1 MRNFIQ
7 NLKNLKSLTQIFR
20 HLNNLSKANLVNLV
34 NFVMQFFNTSHCST
48 VSVIAVGQPTNRQDI
63 SNLSPTMSPA
73 KVAVKS
79 RISSRLPLLALLMML
94 TFGAGEMRAQLPY
107 NTTMT
112 KSHYD
117 NNKIV
122 VEKDGKV
129 SCSNS
134 GEISMYKTG
143 YIFPIG
149 TGEWGSWDD
158 KYVIIALN
166 TNSIPYQLKF
176 KYKCSSSIATN
187 PDWYVAESSDKS
199 NWTNIWSTSSKETSW
214 SSEQTVSLSK
224 STKYIKLCYSG
235 NYMGTF
241 GSIKV
246 TDQAYVHNP
255 TVDEE
260 TITSLSFGS
269 GNISSGK
276 AEKTFD
282 IEWCNVNALNV
293 TSDNPTYFTVSPTSF
308 GSKAKYG
315 TQTITVK
322 YDRDVAVGNHN
333 GTITITN
340 GTYTKT
346 VSVSGSTT
354 KRSQA
359 IHWNPDL
366 AAVNY
371 TLNAEDNLTGSAIAT
386 ADNEEATITYESSN
400 TNIIAVSPD
409 GQTLVAVNNGTAT
422 ITATATGNDIYN
434 VGTDSKTFT
443 VTAKKKQ
450 TISWEQTLVGLK
462 TNASPKTI
470 NLSATATSGG
480 AVTYAIEAGSDACVT
495 LSGANNSV
503 MTITG
508 TPGEAYII
516 ATQAGGIIGGEE
528 WISATARKQVKVR
541 DPNSA
546 CDEYAL
552 ADQSFTFGKGDKISM
567 SEKSFNLIGKP
578 TTLRFYAKRG
588 GLKYLWS
595 EQQDMYVEQYA
606 NFGSGL
612 EWKQVAAIKP
622 SDDGGNFGPYSLDET
637 ATKIRFRSGEY
648 AEQNVSN
655 ISIPRK
661 KELVVSETNIIE
673 DAERNVRWSK
683 SISVSR
689 SNIDVVDISVSS
701 SDPSCPFVLNKTSIG
716 TDCSDRS
723 TETFEVS
730 LTPKEKNKTYTGTIT
745 ITDGKAVP
753 TTHTIN
759 LSITTIAFNQAITW
773 SFADNQEFET
783 THEPLVF
790 DATTDATGLTVSY
803 KIKVGDEDKATLA
816 GNTLTFTAS
825 GTLHIIAYQEG
836 SDRYNAAQEI
846 EKTLIITKVTPNI
859 VNHPTGKAIEYRK
872 TLENSTWTVAGSADV
887 TLRGVANSP
896 VAGSF
901 VWNDPTHVV
910 MDATGDHNYSAKFQP
925 TDGGMYNDTTY
936 LQTITILRATQSIE
950 MKNSTVKVAVDGIDA
965 GKADSK
971 IDLDTL
977 IVSQTSDIVNNNER
991 AGAVTYEVISDNKA
1005 KATIAAGNIFS
1016 ATAIGE
1022 YTIRATKAQTDYYNA
1037 VTADFTVTVGK
1048 RANTLTIAGTEYEK
1062 FVDEE
1067 VTSIRSSQNSDATVQ
1082 TSSTYPTIAY
1092 YDVENNKIVIPN
1104 SEATSFKTKI
1114 VTIKIWQEATSR
1126 FEASGEKTITLTV
1139 KKYVTAFTGVA
1150 YDIMV
1155 DGTQTA
1161 NYTYTNTSAE
1171 QPSVNSNDAF
1181 YYAIENVNFTNSE
1194 KNNGNDLLTFN
1205 VENKVITA
1213 KNAGTGVITLRQK
1226 ETYKYTGDTASYAV
1240 HVYKYNSTY
1249 AGVSDLEVLVD
1260 ENVVSGYSLT
1270 YTKPNE
1276 AYIGAADHAAPAP
1289 TLGENSSSCFYTLSH
1304 FVTTDIT
1311 EGSADA
1317 TKVIAYDAASK
1328 TATGKN
1334 QGVGTVALTQI
1345 ETYKYNAATDTFRVM
1360 VSKHSNTLTCDWGD
1374 WVKAMN
1380 KNANA
1385 SVTFGSNNTNYAQTP
1400 IEITQTYGEDVA
1412 VLADNNATNKTITTN
1427 STNGYATWYLYQAAN
1442 YKYNSAEADA
1452 MVTVGVPAPPTCY
1465 ILEDYT
1471 EHDEI
1476 YTHINDWEGHFGN
1489 PIAINAPAD
1498 KLWFSARRQLGGFDY
1513 FVVQYTVDNGAHWR
1527 TVVDNPGLSTSY
1539 NNYGPYSFPGLQSNE
1554 KVTHIRFGA
1563 NQGATLGKWY
1573 KNIKVSRKA
1582 YLNIQDVDHNNIAT
1596 LTMPTN
1602 TIGNTTQANIY
1613 VDYSTCADEIF
1624 IESNNPHFTLSKTSF
1639 AADGDNRDS
1648 QKEKIVISYTNDAVS
1663 KDTAII
1669 SVYTSYQRKVIRVI
1683 AETNKRAQTLTWQ
1696 DGFDT
1701 DPITVPVG
1709 LVVDNTN
1716 EAVLASSNNIV
1727 TYSSGDEDIVK
1738 IINNGYGFQVV
1749 GAGATTI
1756 TAYEGGNDTWLPV
1769 SETRNIVATDKII
1782 QEISWHQTFPRT
1794 MAIGEEIDLDAKVY
1808 LRNTTTGEKT
1818 YSADRTAYLTYSCP
1832 NNNGIITVQNGK
1844 MTVVGYGTTT
1854 ITARVPG
1861 NEDYEAAS
1869 PVTVSVIVRAPSTGC
1884 ETPLMF
1890 YKGEPIELFLFDFS
1904 FTDWETP
1911 QLPSDPV
1918 YFDLTQGK
1926 PDKLSFQHEG
1936 EPFSA
1941 LGREFYGGTILVEE
1955 RVNNGWSEVP
1965 NSRVVPTKN
1974 EWHRKENLQLSEGAD
1989 AIRFI
1994 RLAGGTGYHYIND
2007 IQVTLRQYLRTTT
2020 AAINYG
2026 DVKAGEIRNETIVL
2040 DYSDLKGDITATQ
2053 TATDGWLTMANGG
2066 DLDIACG
2073 THGQYNLPITFAPT
2087 QKGEWKDTIVVYDN
2101 VANLELRI
2109 PLQANV
2115 LESDLFIFETNGDW
2129 GTETNWNT
2137 NSVPAPNADVA
2148 INADVRISTNI
2159 AVNSL
2164 TISED
2169 ATVTIK
2175 SGYTLTIGEGKSSE
2189 RLRYGNLHIEDGAK
2203 VVIAEKGKLKIN
2215 DLHLDASMGSVQ
2227 ANRPASSGEVRGQ
2240 DSLAI
2245 NGESYFQIVFDP
2257 DQISYG
2263 WYDFVVPF
2271 DVEMAGGIYLPYDL
2285 STPLAN
2291 NVDFVIMEFNEDK
2304 RALNTR
2310 AWTWVNGGTLKAGK
2324 LYTIALNA
2332 NKPERKAFVFK
2343 KNAGANIGSTEYA
2356 ATYSEVGEVKDRG
2369 WNGLGN
2375 GTLQHCQLNT
2385 LPSGT
2390 KIQIY
2395 DHEQDRYVE
2404 REAAEYTYAIG
2415 TAFFVQVDE
2424 PKTIDLTAVSEQRG
2438 FLLPSRIAQTT
2449 DEFRLALS
2457 RQGETMAAD
2466 HLWVSAN
2473 EEATGEYVIGRDLL
2487 KMGTPETAKVAQM
2500 WATRNDMILCDAEMP
2515 LINNAANVNITLC
2528 APYEGNYK
2536 LAVEKAPEDADLFLT
2551 YKGNVIWNLSSG
2563 PYAFKLAKGTTED
2576 YGLRIEARTEQV
2588 TPGNNNGAL
2597 GEEAA
2602 RKVLINNMLYIVS
2615 PEGKMYDATGKSV
2628 Q

>member
-1 MRNFIQ
+1 MRNFY
-7 NLKNLKSLTQIFR
+7 KSFKTIILLLT
-20 HLNNLSKANLVNLV
+20 L
-34 NFVMQFFNTSHCST
+34 
-48 VSVIAVGQPTNRQDI
+48 
-63 SNLSPTMSPA
+63 
-73 KVAVKS
+73 
-79 RISSRLPLLALLMML
+79 L
-94 TFGAGEMRAQLPY
+94 TFGVSSAWALSYTGLTVNIEGAGQIKV
-107 NTTMT
+107 NTSSSVPSSWSSSAVT
-112 KSHYD
+112 KEQGGHGLFDVNVTDTYYIWVNPNSGYRCTGISGDGLTATWNSSKKYYTISFKGSTIRNSKTVTATFVADFYTKAVAHA
-117 NNKIV
+117 V
-122 VEKDGKV
+122 PAEVGKV
-129 SCSNS
+129 WVGVGYNKADDGTDSRGWSNPGTADTYDWTQVAATS
-134 GEISMYKTG
+134 APTYKYHFYKEDPDG
-143 YIFPIG
+143 YIFDG
-149 TGEWGSWDD
+149 WYRDAD
-158 KYVIIALN
+158 C
-166 TNSIPYQLKF
+166 TNSKKSDAEFIENVT
-176 KYKCSSSIATN
+176 ATMTDQTN
-187 PDWYVAESSDKS
+187 LEYWAHWSASTVNSVASAGTLNFTAPGNNTTTAIFNVS
-199 NWTNIWSTSSKETSW
+199 NADAVGDFTKAVSGSGWEFVSW
-214 SSEQTVSLSK
+214 SYANNQVSVVVRYTATATTTQGQHTGTVTL
-224 STKYIKLCYSG
+224 T
-235 NYMGTF
+235 
-241 GSIKV
+241 
-246 TDQAYVHNP
+246 
-255 TVDEE
+255 
-260 TITSLSFGS
+260 
-269 GNISSGK
+269 
-276 AEKTFD
+276 
-282 IEWCNVNALNV
+282 
-293 TSDNPTYFTVSPTSF
+293 
-308 GSKAKYG
+308 SKAIDG
-315 TQTITVK
+315 TSKTATVTANVDLTPTLSANKNTI
-322 YDRDVAVGNHN
+322 DF
-333 GTITITN
+333 
-340 GTYTKT
+340 GTYTLAKD
-346 VSVSGSTT
+346 T
-354 KRSQA
+354 KKNNVVTLTFNANA
-359 IHWNPDL
+359 INF
-366 AAVNY
+366 
-371 TLNAEDNLTGSAIAT
+371 EKT
-386 ADNEEATITYESSN
+386 ADATIAPFT
-400 TNIIAVSPD
+400 AVLSANH
-409 GQTLVAVNNGTAT
+409 QTLTVYFEPTEVGSWEKDLVVTVKNNQNPQLSAQQTIHITGAAQRNTAT
-422 ITATATGNDIYN
+422 ITNNIADHYMVDAPALDLNTLWTSTSNGDKTYSVVSFTPANSNDVATAPSIVNN
-434 VGTDSKTFT
+434 VLSLGQAGTVELKMEQP
-443 VTAKKKQ
+443 Q
-450 TISWEQTLVGLK
+450 TISY
-462 TNASPKTI
+462 NA
-470 NLSATATSGG
+470 A
-480 AVTYAIEAGSDACVT
+480 E
-495 LSGANNSV
+495 
-503 MTITG
+503 
-508 TPGEAYII
+508 
-516 ATQAGGIIGGEE
+516 
-528 WISATARKQVKVR
+528 
-541 DPNSA
+541 
-546 CDEYAL
+546 
-552 ADQSFTFGKGDKISM
+552 
-567 SEKSFNLIGKP
+567 
-578 TTLRFYAKRG
+578 
-588 GLKYLWS
+588 
-595 EQQDMYVEQYA
+595 
-606 NFGSGL
+606 
-612 EWKQVAAIKP
+612 
-622 SDDGGNFGPYSLDET
+622 
-637 ATKIRFRSGEY
+637 ATK
-648 AEQNVSN
+648 
-655 ISIPRK
+655 
-661 KELVVSETNIIE
+661 
-673 DAERNVRWSK
+673 
-683 SISVSR
+683 
-689 SNIDVVDISVSS
+689 
-701 SDPSCPFVLNKTSIG
+701 
-716 TDCSDRS
+716 
-723 TETFEVS
+723 
-730 LTPKEKNKTYTGTIT
+730 TIT
-745 ITDGKAVP
+745 I
-753 TTHTIN
+753 H
-759 LSITTIAFNQAITW
+759 
-773 SFADNQEFET
+773 
-783 THEPLVF
+783 
-790 DATTDATGLTVSY
+790 
-803 KIKVGDEDKATLA
+803 
-816 GNTLTFTAS
+816 
-825 GTLHIIAYQEG
+825 
-836 SDRYNAAQEI
+836 
-846 EKTLIITKVTPNI
+846 
-859 VNHPTGKAIEYRK
+859 
-872 TLENSTWTVAGSADV
+872 
-887 TLRGVANSP
+887 
-896 VAGSF
+896 
-901 VWNDPTHVV
+901 
-910 MDATGDHNYSAKFQP
+910 
-925 TDGGMYNDTTY
+925 
-936 LQTITILRATQSIE
+936 
-950 MKNSTVKVAVDGIDA
+950 
-965 GKADSK
+965 
-971 IDLDTL
+971 
-977 IVSQTSDIVNNNER
+977 
-991 AGAVTYEVISDNKA
+991 
-1005 KATIAAGNIFS
+1005 
-1016 ATAIGE
+1016 
-1022 YTIRATKAQTDYYNA
+1022 
-1037 VTADFTVTVGK
+1037 
-1048 RANTLTIAGTEYEK
+1048 
-1062 FVDEE
+1062 
-1067 VTSIRSSQNSDATVQ
+1067 
-1082 TSSTYPTIAY
+1082 
-1092 YDVENNKIVIPN
+1092 
-1104 SEATSFKTKI
+1104 
-1114 VTIKIWQEATSR
+1114 
-1126 FEASGEKTITLTV
+1126 
-1139 KKYVTAFTGVA
+1139 
-1150 YDIMV
+1150 
-1155 DGTQTA
+1155 
-1161 NYTYTNTSAE
+1161 
-1171 QPSVNSNDAF
+1171 
-1181 YYAIENVNFTNSE
+1181 
-1194 KNNGNDLLTFN
+1194 
-1205 VENKVITA
+1205 
-1213 KNAGTGVITLRQK
+1213 
-1226 ETYKYTGDTASYAV
+1226 
-1240 HVYKYNSTY
+1240 KYNSTY

-1270 YTKPNE
+1270 YTKPNG

-1289 TLGENSSSCFYTLSH
+1289 TLGENSSNCFYTLSH

-1317 TKVIAYDAASK
+1317 TKTIAYDAASK

-1360 VSKHSNTLTCDWGD
+1360 VSKHSNTLTCDWGE
-1374 WVKAMN
+1374 WVKAMD

-1400 IEITQTYGEDVA
+1400 IQITQTSGEDVA

-1427 STNGYATWYLYQAAN
+1427 NTNGYATWYLYQAAN
-1442 YKYNSAEADA
+1442 YKYNAAEADA

-1582 YLNIQDVDHNNIAT
+1582 YLNIQDVDHNNLAT
-1596 LTMPTN
+1596 LTMPAN

-1624 IESNNPHFTLSKTSF
+1624 IESNNPHFTLSETSF
-1639 AADGDNRDS
+1639 AADGDNRDT

-1669 SVYTSYQRKVIRVI
+1669 SVYTSYQRKVIRVT

-1861 NEDYEAAS
+1861 NEDYEDAS

-1911 QLPSDPV
+1911 QITSDV
-1918 YFDLTQGK
+1918 INFDLTQGK

-1941 LGREFYGGTILVEE
+1941 IGREFYGGTILVEE

-2148 INADVRISTNI
+2148 INADVRISGNI

-2169 ATVTIK
+2169 ATVTIQ
-2175 SGYTLTIGEGKSSE
+2175 SGYTLTIGEGKSSD

-2215 DLHLDASMGSVQ
+2215 NLQLDASMGSVQ

-2271 DVEMAGGIYLPYDL
+2271 DVEMAGGIYLPSDL

-2395 DHEQDRYVE
+2395 DHDQDRYVE

-2438 FLLPSRIAQTT
+2438 FLLPSRITQTT

-2457 RQGETMAAD
+2457 RQGETIASD

-2515 LINNAANVNITLC
+2515 LINNAANVNITLS

-2551 YKGNVIWNLSSG
+2551 YQGNVIWNLSSG